1 MEQNSKIK
9 KIKSFFTVKRIRNIG
24 LIIVALTAI
33 LLTIRIMN
41 HRDLNSVVSELTQ
54 NTYGYYYHNLH
65 SKSNEP
71 DELKAIYKFNE
82 DYTCTHHSF
91 GISDPY
97 GMNDYQYEFK
107 VKKNFLGVLFIKQ
120 IWKDNFGRYYK
131 SKLDIWFDDNG
142 RIKAIVQDN
151 GDEYIPVSSEEVSKR
166 RQEDINATN
175 NQTNKDST
183 QTSPYQTP
191 TLSGF
196 TITNVRNEISGWGDQ
211 YQNYI
216 TGVVTNHNG
225 ITYRQ
230 VKLKIT
236 LYNKSRQIIGT
247 NYTIINSDEFSDG
260 AKSTFAGTCYTDEK
274 ADDVK
279 VEVESTKAK

>member
-1 MEQNSKIK
+1 MEQNSKI
-9 KIKSFFTVKRIRNIG
+9 KRIRNIG
-24 LIIVALTAI
+24 LIIVALIAI

-41 HRDLNSVVSELTQ
+41 HRDLNSIVSELTH
-54 NTYGYYYHNLH
+54 NTYGYYYHNLY

-71 DELKAIYKFNE
+71 DELKSIYTFNE
-82 DYTCTHHSF
+82 DYTSVEHTF
-91 GISDPY
+91 GISEPSLRD
-97 GMNDYQYEFK
+97 DQYEFR
-107 VKKNFLGVLFIKQ
+107 VKESLLGVPIVKLTKKDELGFI
-120 IWKDNFGRYYK
+120 YK
-131 SKLDIWFDDNG
+131 TKFNIQFDDNG
-142 RIKAIVQDN
+142 KIKAIIQDN

-183 QTSPYQTP
+183 QTSPYQTA

-196 TITNVRNEISGWGDQ
+196 TITDVKNEISNWGDQ

-247 NYTIINSDEFSDG
+247 NYTIVNSDEFPDG

-279 VEVESTKAK
+279 VEVEYTKAK

>member
-9 KIKSFFTVKRIRNIG
+9 KIKSFFTFKRIRNIG
-24 LIIVALTAI
+24 LIIVALIAF

-71 DELKAIYKFNE
+71 DELKAIYKFDE
-82 DYTCTHHSF
+82 DYTCTWHIF
-91 GISDPY
+91 GISEPSLRD
-97 GMNDYQYEFK
+97 DQYEFR
-107 VKKNFLGVLFIKQ
+107 VKESLLGVPIVKLTKKYERGFI
-120 IWKDNFGRYYK
+120 YK
-131 SKLDIWFDDNG
+131 RKLNIQFDDNG
-142 RIKAIVQDN
+142 KIKAIIMDN

-196 TITNVRNEISGWGDQ
+196 TITNVKNEISNWGDQ

-247 NYTIINSDEFSDG
+247 NYTIVNSDEFSDG

>member
-41 HRDLNSVVSELTQ
+41 HRDLNSIVSELTH
-54 NTYGYYYHNLH
+54 NTYGYYYHYLH

-71 DELKAIYKFNE
+71 DELKSIYKFNE
-82 DYTCTHHSF
+82 NYTCTWHIF

-97 GMNDYQYEFK
+97 GMKDNQYEFR
-107 VKKNFLGVLFIKQ
+107 VKESLLGVPIVKLTQKDERGFI
-120 IWKDNFGRYYK
+120 YK
-131 SKLDIWFDDNG
+131 RKFNIQFDDNG
-142 RIKAIVQDN
+142 RIKAIIRDN

-175 NQTNKDST
+175 KTDKNDT
-183 QTSPYQTP
+183 QTPSYQTP
-191 TLSGF
+191 TLRGF
-196 TITNVRNEISGWGDQ
+196 TITNVRNETSKWGDQ
-211 YQNYI
+211 YQNRI

-225 ITYRQ
+225 STYRQ

-247 NYTIINSDEFSDG
+247 DYTIIDSDEFPDG
-260 AKSTFAGTCYTDEK
+260 AKSTFTGTCYTDEK
-274 ADDVK
+274 VDEVK
-279 VEVESTKAK
+279 VEVESTRIK